1 MIRTVLGIAIL
12 LAIVTIGFWLS
23 AIYTGYV
30 SPNNEYWTKLNS
42 NLPGAARSWACDE
55 LKKKGAA
62 DVPAHCA
69 R

>member
-30 SPNNEYWTKLNS
+30 SPDNQYWTTLNS

-55 LKKKGAA
+55 VKKKDATK
-62 DVPAHCA
+62 VPAHCA
-69 R
+69 Q